1 LGSFVALRPGKSL
14 PKRGIWMLTMEYTE
28 HTRKL
33 AIVSGEPVNH
43 TLSVIYKKVIMVL
56 NSVELWLVT
65 CNLSKRVGSIGRL
78 WYERSRIPGEQRFR
92 AAAAARR
99 RMGLPFPNEPT
110 AFQILLE
117 TKADLRVGLAFV
129 LQCRWC
135 NVSRSSNV

>member
-1 LGSFVALRPGKSL
+1 LGSSVALRPGKSL
-14 PKRGIWMLTMEYTE
+14 PKRGIRMLTMEYTE

-33 AIVSGEPVNH
+33 AIVSGEPVNYAI
-43 TLSVIYKKVIMVL
+43 SAIYKKVIMVL
-56 NSVELWLVT
+56 NTVELWLVT

-117 TKADLRVGLAFV
+117 TKADLGVGLAFGV
-129 LQCRWC
+129 PCRRC
-135 NVSRSSNV
+135 NVSPSSNV